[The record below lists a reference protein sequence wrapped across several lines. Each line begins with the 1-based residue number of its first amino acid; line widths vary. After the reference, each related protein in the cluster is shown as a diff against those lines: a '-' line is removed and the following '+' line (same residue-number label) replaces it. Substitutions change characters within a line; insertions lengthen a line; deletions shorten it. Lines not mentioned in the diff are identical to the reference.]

1 MFLFDFLISILQID
15 DFASAYRQLFLHILH
30 QLLLQLNVFLQ
41 LIQLVFSLID
51 LGVPEILSLR
61 KLPLHHLVLLNLL
74 LNPDSLGIPPAI
86 HDFDYPLAS
95 SRYSGDEG
103 VLEVC
108 ETEVVAL
115 GLFIPIL
122 MFFTIGDYL
131 SSTASQFRVDFTKD
145 SGSLHL
151 ANTIMGLI

>member
-1 MFLFDFLISILQID
+1 M
-15 DFASAYRQLFLHILH
+15 
-30 QLLLQLNVFLQ
+30 
-41 LIQLVFSLID
+41 
-51 LGVPEILSLR
+51 
-61 KLPLHHLVLLNLL
+61 
-74 LNPDSLGIPPAI
+74 
-86 HDFDYPLAS
+86 
-95 SRYSGDEG
+95 
-103 VLEVC
+103 C

-115 GLFIPIL
+115 DLFIPIL